1 MSLTREE
8 MGDIV
13 RLAIGEALV
22 PIQETLA
29 ALVADVAELKADV
42 AVIKTDVAVLKAEM
56 ATVKHHIKVLA
67 AKQNNSTK
75 GRDDTLDA
83 VPIPPGGIV
92 VGDGAMPPTLAHLS
106 VAGNENLPNGQRNTW
121 NARKSK
127 DLLLTFGEADSDSET
142 DGEEFGP
149 TARRRR
155 IKLARFIG
163 VTAAQLNSANI
174 IL

>member
-1 MSLTREE
+1 M
-8 MGDIV
+8 
-13 RLAIGEALV
+13 
-22 PIQETLA
+22 
-29 ALVADVAELKADV
+29 ADVAELKADV
-42 AVIKTDVAVLKAEM
+42 AVIKADVAELKTDVAVLKADVAVLKAEM

-75 GRDDTLDA
+75 GHDDTLDA
-83 VPIPPGGIV
+83 VPFPPGGV
-92 VGDGAMPPTLAHLS
+92 FVGDGAMPPTLAHLS